1 MITKFDEIQQ
11 IIEQI
16 NPVKYSSDRNFIDG
30 SVSKLSPYIS
40 RGFIS
45 TKYIYNILISKG
57 FQFNQIEKFTQE
69 MIWREFWQKW
79 QTHDIDKDIKH
90 KQENVFRY
98 GIPEVVLKNQ
108 NKDNR

>member
-69 MIWREFWQKW
+69 MIWREFWQKNSKLM
-79 QTHDIDKDIKH
+79 TLIKILNIN
-90 KQENVFRY
+90 KKMSLDMEYLRLF
-98 GIPEVVLKNQ
+98 LK
-108 NKDNR
+108 KKPK

>member
-11 IIEQI
+11 IIEQF

-69 MIWREFWQKW
+69 MIWREFLAKKNGKLM
-79 QTHDIDKDIKH
+79 TLIKIL
-90 KQENVFRY
+90 N
-98 GIPEVVLKNQ
+98 I
-108 NKDNR
+108 NKKMSLDMEYLRLFPKKKPK